1 MNASFLL
8 EIQKEA
14 INDKQKFQRL
24 SPSIIETEEVITK
37 FHLSGCFDLKTS
49 ENEPPR
55 STSRDLNHFLNLHF
69 FNDMKMRYLVE
80 KKLLSKA
87 KRFKQSMRISYIL
100 VFLKIRPSFTSIH
113 SKRSNVEIPNN
124 KYPPSLTQKT
134 LPSSLQEN

>member
-1 MNASFLL
+1 VNASFLL

-55 STSRDLNHFLNLHF
+55 STSRDLNHFLNSF
-69 FNDMKMRYLVE
+69 FSKSGPASHRSIAKGAMLRSPTTNT
-80 KKLLSKA
+80 LL
-87 KRFKQSMRISYIL
+87 
-100 VFLKIRPSFTSIH
+100 P
-113 SKRSNVEIPNN
+113 
-124 KYPPSLTQKT
+124 
-134 LPSSLQEN
+134 